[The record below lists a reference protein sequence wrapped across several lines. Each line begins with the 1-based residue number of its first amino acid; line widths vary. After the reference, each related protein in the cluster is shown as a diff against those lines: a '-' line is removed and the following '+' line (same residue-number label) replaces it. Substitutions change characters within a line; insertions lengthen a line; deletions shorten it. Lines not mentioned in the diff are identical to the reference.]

1 MLKIVVEG
9 LYMVI
14 TCIFFLVFALNVFVI
29 YSTSKI
35 INVSC
40 NDNIMNLSYIIIVIL
55 CIYIYF

>member
-1 MLKIVVEG
+1 
-9 LYMVI
+9 MVI